1 MLSKWSK
8 HDITLAE
15 KQLVGILNKMSEESR
30 KEIRRVVC
38 SSSKEIEEL
47 VKLMT
52 RRKTTVTEETDLEE
66 DNDND
71 TNIE

>member
-1 MLSKWSK
+1 MLKKWSK
-8 HDITLAE
+8 HDIILAE

-47 VKLMT
+47 VKLMK
-52 RRKTTVTEETDLEE
+52 RRHQCYRR
-66 DNDND
+66 N
-71 TNIE
+71 